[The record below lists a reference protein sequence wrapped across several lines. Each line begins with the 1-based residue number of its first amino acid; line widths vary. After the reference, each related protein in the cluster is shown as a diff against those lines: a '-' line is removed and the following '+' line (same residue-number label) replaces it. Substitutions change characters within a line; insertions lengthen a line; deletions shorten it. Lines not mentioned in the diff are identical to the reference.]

1 MIIAVSS
8 VPLLQWNKDI
18 FLFVITC
25 LPPEVFFR
33 VLAGVRWRLHAVK
46 LWPLPGH
53 LWEVQLQRSCQ
64 QLWPGDR
71 QLSGR
76 SHAALPSSP
85 FFSSVEPALISALEC
100 TNGLSANLNMW
111 KHTGPA
117 RSTALWISFFICVF
131 PDQKQCLH
139 NTAGPRCERCQTGFY
154 GNPVTGGTQACQPCP
169 CPGTA
174 SSNQWVHVLKSFQ
187 LQSGLF
193 SWWRLLLTT
202 LLNARLDRNKL
213 CAGQGHLHHLIQMPR
228 SNQNKPGHDDMCGPT
243 GSPPPAIW
251 SLMVSPPVTTVLLD
265 TAADVVKGAPQL
277 LFLLFRFF
285 FPSSFGHCWVIG
297 SLGGPAARLAG
308 AGRSTEWFYS
318 QKRDTSMS
326 VVRIS
331 CLFFM
336 SCDWVLSV
344 EGLGMQMGAPP
355 SQYAWRFSPVSCFF
369 RSAGGY
375 CFLGFINLHNVRL
388 ISTVVA

>member
-8 VPLLQWNKDI
+8 VPLLQRNKDI

-33 VLAGVRWRLHAVK
+33 VLAGVRWRLHAVE

-53 LWEVQLQRSCQ
+53 LWEVQLQRSRQ

-76 SHAALPSSP
+76 SHAALPFSP
-85 FFSSVEPALISALEC
+85 VFTSVEPALISALEC

-117 RSTALWISFFICVF
+117 RSTARWSSLFICVF
-131 PDQKQCLH
+131 PDQQQCLH

-174 SSNQWVHVLKSFQ
+174 SSNQWVHALKSFQ
-187 LQSGLF
+187 LESSLF

-202 LLNARLDRNKL
+202 LFNARLDRNKL
-213 CAGQGHLHHLIQMPR
+213 CAEQGHLYHLIKCPIATQTNVIM
-228 SNQNKPGHDDMCGPT
+228 KMCVAPQ
-243 GSPPPAIW
+243 
-251 SLMVSPPVTTVLLD
+251 VLLHLLPGVWRSAHLWQLSSWIHRPTLWKVPPGFSFCFSFSFSLPLLD
-265 TAADVVKGAPQL
+265 AAEW
-277 LFLLFRFF
+277 
-285 FPSSFGHCWVIG
+285 SGHW
-297 SLGGPAARLAG
+297 
-308 AGRSTEWFYS
+308 AGR
-318 QKRDTSMS
+318 QQ
-326 VVRIS
+326 
-331 CLFFM
+331 
-336 SCDWVLSV
+336 
-344 EGLGMQMGAPP
+344 G
-355 SQYAWRFSPVSCFF
+355 
-369 RSAGGY
+369 
-375 CFLGFINLHNVRL
+375 
-388 ISTVVA
+388 